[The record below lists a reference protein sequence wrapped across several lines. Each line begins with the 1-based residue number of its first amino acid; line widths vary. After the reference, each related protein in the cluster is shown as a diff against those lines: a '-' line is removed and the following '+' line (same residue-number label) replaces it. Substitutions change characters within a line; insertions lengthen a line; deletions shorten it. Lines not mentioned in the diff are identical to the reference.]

1 MLDAKFQASLYL
13 IKFALVLPR
22 PRRPFT
28 RAYTRGDALVRA
40 TARLGSKLV
49 CHSVAAFH
57 PAPSRSPVP
66 SQAIP
71 VLLCCVGLC
80 IRCASNRFEKRNWER
95 ARAVAGEAAAASA
108 GAAAAPPSL
117 AGADADTAR
126 EEPAV
131 GAAMPRSNPLHTVD
145 GASIEHDA
153 GHLTPRGT
161 QAASAA
167 LGVVGEA
174 SDGLGVSLARMGPV
188 SDEA

>member
-13 IKFALVLPR
+13 IKFALVRCSPCAQR
-22 PRRPFT
+22 H
-28 RAYTRGDALVRA
+28 ALVRQ
-40 TARLGSKLV
+40 
-49 CHSVAAFH
+49 SVAAFH

-95 ARAVAGEAAAASA
+95 ARAVVGEAAAASA
-108 GAAAAPPSL
+108 GAAAAAAPPSL

-126 EEPAV
+126 EEPAM
-131 GAAMPRSNPLHTVD
+131 GAAMPRSNPLHAVD